1 MNAQKK
7 LPNASFEEKSCWFEC
22 RWPLARTAPCAWR
35 RLPATTE
42 GTETCGGKTPAA
54 SGGRNLRKTGPPPL
68 KTVTW
73 MRDSPFFFPPTSFSY
88 DLGFK
93 GNCCGCD
100 PCPGMRSWTLL
111 KGLNKGT
118 SVLELC
124 GSPAMGDSIELETVR
139 TNGSHRDA
147 DLSEVRVSGR
157 VQQLIIVR
165 YCTWNWVFA
174 VPCRT

>member
-1 MNAQKK
+1 MRKRNDPTPPSKK
-7 LPNASFEEKSCWFEC
+7 SRVDLSVGGPLHAPLP
-22 RWPLARTAPCAWR
+22 ARDDAFPR
-35 RLPATTE
+35 RLKAPKLAE
-42 GTETCGGKTPAA
+42 GRHLRPAA
-54 SGGRNLRKTGPPPL
+54 DETAAKPDRHHFKLWLECVTPP
-68 KTVTW
+68 
-73 MRDSPFFFPPTSFSY
+73 PPTSFSY

-111 KGLNKGT
+111 KGLSKGT

-157 VQQLIIVR
+157 VQQLMIVR